1 MQQDIFLTFSTGFFL
16 VKESLQMFPYP
27 LASEGRKGQSNSKNR
42 AGEIYASIEK
52 KKKKRKILT
61 EGDAEEIR
69 MSVAVVR
76 LLSTLYF
83 LLLFIRYF
91 FIFQMLFPFLVFP
104 EKLLSRVSPPPHPLT
119 NRPTPASCLGIPLH
133 WGIELSQDQGPLL
146 PLMSNKG
153 IFCYICGWIHE
164 SIHMYSLVGGLVPGY
179 LLAHVVYPMR
189 LQTPS
194 APWVLPLIPPLG
206 TP

>member
-104 EKLLSRVSPPPHPLT
+104 EKLLSRVSPPPPPSHQPTHSCFMSWNSPTLGHRAFT
-119 NRPTPASCLGIPLH
+119 RPRTSPPIDVQQGHLLLH
-133 WGIELSQDQGPLL
+133 MWLDP
-146 PLMSNKG
+146 
-153 IFCYICGWIHE
+153 
-164 SIHMYSLVGGLVPGY
+164 
-179 LLAHVVYPMR
+179 
-189 LQTPS
+189 
-194 APWVLPLIPPLG
+194 
-206 TP
+206 